1 MVHVVKD
8 MSTIIVSSSPW
19 DWPEGF
25 GHVTKAVCH
34 RVTTPVS
41 VFFFIKVPEIC
52 RTGRQQCYFEE

>member
-41 VFFFIKVPEIC
+41 VFFFYKGS
-52 RTGRQQCYFEE
+52 RNM